1 MRHNENWVPYT
12 MVNVLNFELRAN
24 EVGIPPTY
32 DPWVKGFFFSLSP
45 NIPSVKDRD

>member
-32 DPWVKGFFFSLSP
+32 DPWVKGFFSL
-45 NIPSVKDRD
+45 